1 MQPSVREELITIINR
16 AAEQGELTHASPQ
29 NLTRWISEDAYA
41 KWHPRLEE
49 LLRDGGFQY
58 LNDHFWETLE
68 FGTGGRR
75 GPMGEFGPA
84 TINERTIAES
94 AHGLARYMQVAMGKT
109 GGRAVVTC
117 DTRNNSPEFSRITA
131 EVLAGNGL
139 EVFIFDSYRSTPA
152 LSFAVRHLNCDVG
165 VMVSASHNPPQDNGF
180 KAYWN
185 TGAQILPPH
194 DKGIVDA
201 VADALEIP
209 TVGFEVGTADGRIK
223 VIGEDVDRPF
233 MDAVLANGLS
243 AHRGIEAIYSPLHGV
258 GETSCYRAM
267 KEAGFEGV
275 SIFEPHRKPDGD
287 FPNVPDQFPNPERT
301 QVYDPIIAHV
311 KQEDLSTEL
320 ILASDPDA
328 DRIGVCVRDSNDDFI
343 PLTGNQVGA
352 LLVDY
357 VLRQRQASGTLT
369 SDSFV
374 VETLV
379 TTPMVSV
386 VAESFGV
393 NAVTELLVGFKH
405 IAQAIEDGG
414 PENFVFGCEESIG
427 YLAGQYCRDKDGSIA
442 ALFVVELASE
452 LKEQGKSLLDRLNE
466 LYVQHGVFAE
476 CTISRYCKG
485 ADGRAQIAA
494 IMERLRSDPPAT
506 LGGVTFE
513 SVRDYGQLEVRDL
526 PANTTSGKIEKP
538 HGNLLF
544 FDSAA
549 GAQTLSIAA
558 RPSGTEPKIK
568 FYYFGR
574 VHGVSEDAISQRK
587 ADAEQLLSAASE
599 DLNTW
604 IDSVLA

>member
-1 MQPSVREELITIINR
+1 MQPSVRDELISIIDQ
-16 AAEQGELTHASPQ
+16 AAEQGELTYASPE
-29 NLTRWISEDAYA
+29 NLTRWIREDAYS

-49 LLRDGGFQY
+49 LLRDGDFKY

-94 AHGLARYMQVAMGKT
+94 AHGLARYMQASTGKP

-117 DTRNNSPEFSRITA
+117 DTRNNSPEFSQITA
-131 EVLAGNGL
+131 QVLAGNGL

-165 VMVSASHNPPQDNGF
+165 VMVSASHNPPEDNGF

-185 TGAQILPPH
+185 NGAQILPPH

-209 TVGFEVGTADGRIK
+209 MVSFEEGTADGRIQ
-223 VIGEDVDRPF
+223 VIGEEVDRAF
-233 MDAVLANGLS
+233 TDAVLANGLS
-243 AHRGIEAIYSPLHGV
+243 DYRGIEAVYSPLHGV
-258 GETSCYRAM
+258 GETSCYRVM
-267 KEAGFEGV
+267 KEAGFDGV
-275 SIFEPHRKPDGD
+275 SIFEPHRIADGN
-287 FPNVPDQFPNPERT
+287 FPNVPDHFPNPERT
-301 QVYDPIIAHV
+301 QVYDPIIDHI
-311 KQEDLSTEL
+311 KNENLSTEL

-328 DRIGVCVRDSNDDFI
+328 DRIGVCVRDADGAFVA
-343 PLTGNQVGA
+343 LTGNQVAA
-352 LLVDY
+352 LLTDY
-357 VLRQRQASGTLT
+357 VLRQRAAKGTL
-369 SDSFV
+369 SADSFV

-379 TTPMVSV
+379 TTPMVAV
-386 VAESFGV
+386 VAESFEV
-393 NAVTELLVGFKH
+393 KAVTELLVGFKH
-405 IAQAIEDGG
+405 IAKAIEDGG
-414 PENFVFGCEESIG
+414 PDNFVFGCEESIG
-427 YLAGQYCRDKDGSIA
+427 YLAGQYARDKDGSIA

-476 CTISRYCKG
+476 ATISRYCKG
-485 ADGRAQIAA
+485 ADGRAQIAK
-494 IMERLRSDPPAT
+494 IMERLRTDPPAT

-513 SVRDYGQLEVRDL
+513 SVRDYGQLEVRSL
-526 PANTTSGKIEKP
+526 PANVASSKIESP

-549 GAQTLSIAA
+549 GPQTLSIAV

-574 VHGVSEDAISQRK
+574 VHDVS
-587 ADAEQLLSAASE
+587 ADAMAERQADAQHLLSAAGE
-599 DLNTW
+599 DLNAW